1 KRDLSN
7 GTHRSSVLY
16 RCPDLH
22 HSFPEKSHC
31 VDAPKGETSKRAF
44 PLTRDVP
51 VLWVDHLPLKGILPG
66 MWKAASSDAVR
77 VNTKPGIRTFDCEQ
91 VMTAQVQVGT
101 ILIEDRPLMAQ
112 ALGIE
117 SEPYVG
123 NWSVVGSLNSFALDR
138 KIHAAGWSF
147 FFMAGE
153 VKAKSFGAVGA
164 KNIRKALKR
173 ILARVS
179 DCNFNCLEVTGI
191 TAKHFVGVPYTTV
204 SANWRHIQ
212 QSCLLDDAQH
222 RRADQKSAEWARA

>member
-1 KRDLSN
+1 VGGAAPLHKRDLSN

-44 PLTRDVP
+44 PLTTDVP

-101 ILIEDRPLMAQ
+101 ILIRTDLV
-112 ALGIE
+112 ALIINFVAVQ
-117 SEPYVG
+117 P
-123 NWSVVGSLNSFALDR
+123 VVLQ
-138 KIHAAGWSF
+138 
-147 FFMAGE
+147 
-153 VKAKSFGAVGA
+153 
-164 KNIRKALKR
+164 
-173 ILARVS
+173 
-179 DCNFNCLEVTGI
+179 VT
-191 TAKHFVGVPYTTV
+191 
-204 SANWRHIQ
+204 REQ
-212 QSCLLDDAQH
+212 
-222 RRADQKSAEWARA
+222 SAERKWIKATSA